1 MFSLKVYKLKL
12 KIFLK
17 IFKLILAF
25 MQIIL
30 KLKLLKLF
38 SYIKKLKSNYF
49 AKVNK
54 NVLIIKLLN
63 YLNKLKNKLKNK

>member
-1 MFSLKVYKLKL
+1 M
-12 KIFLK
+12 
-17 IFKLILAF
+17 
-25 MQIIL
+25 L

-49 AKVNK
+49 IRANK
-54 NVLIIKLLN
+54 SVLIKKLLN

>member
-1 MFSLKVYKLKL
+1 M
-12 KIFLK
+12 
-17 IFKLILAF
+17 
-25 MQIIL
+25 L

-49 AKVNK
+49 IKVNK
-54 NVLIIKLLN
+54 KVLIIKLFN